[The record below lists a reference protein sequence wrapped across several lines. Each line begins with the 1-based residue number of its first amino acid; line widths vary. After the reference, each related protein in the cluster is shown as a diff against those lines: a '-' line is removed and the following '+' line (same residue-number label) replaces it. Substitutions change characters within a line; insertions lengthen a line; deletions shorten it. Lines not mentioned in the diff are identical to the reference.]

1 MRNAEAVTQLC
12 RTDSVLLPAAWCN
25 ARAALEISGRHQWL
39 LEPDDPWIGEAR
51 WIALQREG
59 LRYYRAASAGDGKYR
74 KTAEQHES
82 FIDGVE
88 AMLPSGTQP
97 VKRIPQVADMLVPYG
112 AGLAGAYRQGSMFV
126 HGTEIASQTYR
137 KNAGINAIYGEY
149 VEEWEWCPLLNI
161 VWQAYR
167 ACVITFMQRLGRTI
181 GINVA
186 TLDLAVRE
194 AIDAVFTGAGLQSR
208 AG

>member
-1 MRNAEAVTQLC
+1 
-12 RTDSVLLPAAWCN
+12 
-25 ARAALEISGRHQWL
+25 
-39 LEPDDPWIGEAR
+39 
-51 WIALQREG
+51 
-59 LRYYRAASAGDGKYR
+59 
-74 KTAEQHES
+74 
-82 FIDGVE
+82 
-88 AMLPSGTQP
+88 MLPSGTQP

-181 GINVA
+181 GVNVA

-194 AIDAVFTGAGLQSR
+194 AVDAVFTGAGLPSR
-208 AG
+208 DG